1 MGPTYLSPELQA
13 EQQGIERR
21 KMLAQALLQQG
32 MTPSQGQM
40 AGRYYVPP
48 SPLQGVAKLFQTYA
62 GVKGSEQADQQTVDL
77 AKRGGEAR
85 IAALQSLGANPD
97 PMQLLGSQD
106 PMLQQL
112 GGQLFM
118 QRNKPAEPYTLSP
131 GAIRFGPDGKPIAS
145 APFKPPEG
153 FTLSPGAK
161 RYGPDGK
168 EIASAPE
175 QEDDFS
181 KALRAAGITPDSD
194 EAKRLAGERLK
205 KMTSH
210 PPAASMKVDVK
221 TGEGLA
227 KEIGPMVAESRA
239 SALGALQAAETAGRV
254 RQAISTGNV
263 TLGPTATVR
272 NQINQIAQVM
282 GIAGDTTE
290 QKLVNTREVARGLAQ
305 FTIAARKSLKGQ
317 GQVSDFEGKLLQKA
331 ESGQIDDFTVP
342 ELKAFIDVTERLA
355 KLQYD
360 LHGRNVEVM
369 RQRQDLQNIV
379 PFYEVPAW
387 PVNQPQQGGAGL
399 SPDEQKELDQLRQ
412 RFQRQRK

>member
-1 MGPTYLSPELQA
+1 MGPTYLPPELQA

-32 MTPSQGQM
+32 MAPTQGQM

-62 GVKGSEQADQQTVDL
+62 GVKGSEQADQQTADL

-85 IAALQSLGANPD
+85 IAALQSLGSNPD

-112 GGQLFM
+112 GTQLFM

-145 APFKPPEG
+145 APFKPSEG

-161 RYGPDGK
+161 RFDAEGK

-175 QEDDFS
+175 APDELTR
-181 KALRAAGITPDSD
+181 ALVAAGIDPQSD
-194 EAKRLAGERLK
+194 EGRRLAAERLK
-205 KMTSH
+205 KITTH
-210 PPAASMKVDVK
+210 PPAASMRVDVK

-239 SALGALQAAETAGRV
+239 AALGSLQAAETAGRV
-254 RQAISTGNV
+254 RQAISSGNV

-282 GIAGDTTE
+282 GIAGETTE

-360 LHGRNVEVM
+360 LHSRNVDVM
-369 RQRQDLQNIV
+369 RQRPDLQNIV

-387 PVNQPQQGGAGL
+387 PESKPAKSGSGL
-399 SPDEQKELDQLRQ
+399 SPDEQKELEQLRQ
-412 RFQRQRK
+412 RFRR